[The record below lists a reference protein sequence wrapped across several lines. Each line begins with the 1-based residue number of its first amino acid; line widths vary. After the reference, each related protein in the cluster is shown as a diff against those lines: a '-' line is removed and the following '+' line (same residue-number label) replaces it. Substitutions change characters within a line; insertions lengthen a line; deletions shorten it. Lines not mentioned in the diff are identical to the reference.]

1 MLIRQWPLY
10 LLLALLSFGATN
22 SLFADDADPS
32 EAAEAAAPANDEA
45 TAEEEDPLAIP
56 EDASA
61 DELLKFIERAATL
74 RQAASSREEFIANIT
89 KAQQAV
95 AEAATRVLN
104 KEDVTDEQA
113 VEAVTAKINAL
124 RLLSRIGDDK
134 AADELA
140 KFTESL
146 KDDPRP
152 AIAKMMELQTLMAAA
167 ANLPRADQ
175 QQRQAFVTEL
185 KEYLSGKEEFSREDL
200 MLAMSAGQALEQAQA
215 NEQAADLYQEIAKL
229 AAASDDAQIKSYGKR
244 FEGMARRVNLL
255 GSKMD
260 VFGPTLDGEELKWE
274 NYRGKVV
281 LIDFW
286 ATWCGPCIA
295 ELPNLKDNYKIYH
308 SRGFDVVGV
317 SLDNDRAKLDEFIE
331 KHEIAWAN
339 IYDSDSNGWEN
350 PLAQYYGISGIPTA
364 ILVDKEGKVVSL
376 NARGEMLGELL
387 EKLIGPANETVDGDT
402 EPQPENEADK
412 E

>member
-10 LLLALLSFGATN
+10 LLVALLSFGASN
-22 SLFADDADPS
+22 SLFGDDVEPS
-32 EAAEAAAPANDEA
+32 EAAEAAAPADEGA

-56 EDASA
+56 EDAST

-74 RQAASSREEFIANIT
+74 RQAANSREEFIANIT

-104 KEDVTDEQA
+104 MEDVTDEQA

-152 AIAKMMELQTLMAAA
+152 AIAKMMELQTLIAAA

-175 QQRQAFVTEL
+175 EQRQAFVTEL

-200 MLAMSAGQALEQAQA
+200 MLAMSAGQALEQAKA
-215 NEQAADLYQEIAKL
+215 NEQAAELYQEIAKL
-229 AAASDDAQIKSYGKR
+229 AAVSDDEQIKSYGKR

-260 VFGPTLDGEELKWE
+260 VFGPMLDGNEFKWE
-274 NYRGKVV
+274 DYRGKVV

-295 ELPNLKDNYKIYH
+295 ELPNLKDNYKTYH

-317 SLDNDRAKLDEFIE
+317 SLDNDRAKLDQFIE
-331 KHEIAWAN
+331 KHEIPWTN
-339 IYDSDSNGWEN
+339 IYDADSNGWEN

-387 EKLIGPANETVDGDT
+387 DELIGPANETVEGDDGDT
-402 EPQPENEADK
+402 EPEA
-412 E
+412 EQ

>member
-10 LLLALLSFGATN
+10 LLVALVSFGAAN
-22 SLFADDADPS
+22 SLVADDVDPK
-32 EAAEAAAPANDEA
+32 EAAEAAAPADEEA
-45 TAEEEDPLAIP
+45 TAVETDPLAVP

-61 DELLKFIERAATL
+61 DELLKFIERVATL
-74 RQAASSREEFIANIT
+74 RQPANSREEFIANIT
-89 KAQQAV
+89 KAQQLV
-95 AEAATRVLN
+95 AEAATRVLAM
-104 KEDVTDEQA
+104 EDVTDEQA

-124 RLLSRIGDDK
+124 RLLSRVGDDN

-175 QQRQAFVTEL
+175 AQRQEFVTKL
-185 KEYLSGKEEFSREDL
+185 TDYLSGKEQFSREDL
-200 MLAMSAGQALEQAQA
+200 MLAMSAGQALEQAKA
-215 NEQAADLYQEIAKL
+215 NQQAAELYQEIAKL
-229 AAASDDAQIKSYGKR
+229 AANSDDAQIKSYGKR

-260 VFGPTLDGEELKWE
+260 VFGPTLDGEQFKWE
-274 NYRGKVV
+274 DYRGKVV

-295 ELPNLKDNYKIYH
+295 ELPNLKGNYKTYH
-308 SRGFDVVGV
+308 SRGFDVVGI

-331 KHEIAWAN
+331 KHEIPWAN
-339 IYDSDSNGWEN
+339 IYDADSNGWEN
-350 PLAQYYGISGIPTA
+350 PLAQHYGISGIPTA

-387 EKLIGPANETVDGDT
+387 EELIGPANETVDGDDGDT
-402 EPQPENEADK
+402 EPEA
-412 E
+412 EQ